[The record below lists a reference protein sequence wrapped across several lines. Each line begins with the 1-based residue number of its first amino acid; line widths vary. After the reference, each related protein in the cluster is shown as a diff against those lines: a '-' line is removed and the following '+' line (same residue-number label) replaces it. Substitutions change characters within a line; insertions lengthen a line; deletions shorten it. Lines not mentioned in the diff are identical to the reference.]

1 MTPIEDESEVGQ
13 QMRLSREII
22 VLDFGD
28 EANSPY
34 DEKEKTMDQKEE
46 ESRSRNGE
54 ADVVVVAAIV
64 IDVVVVTCPVI
75 VVRTFMFL
83 LLMLFYVGVV
93 DAIVIDVAVAAV

>member
-1 MTPIEDESEVGQ
+1 MSPIEDESEVGQ

-34 DEKEKTMDQKEE
+34 DEKEKTVDQQEE

-54 ADVVVVAAIV
+54 ADD
-64 IDVVVVTCPVI
+64 DVCCC
-75 VVRTFMFL
+75 RCC
-83 LLMLFYVGVV
+83 YCYCN
-93 DAIVIDVAVAAV
+93 